1 MQVSSVSTT
10 QAPDSS
16 AEGDGDT
23 SLMSSDLFAYCQAQ
37 MDTIDSEV
45 DGYFNAQ
52 QDNNSIQN
60 SLNDALSAVEGL
72 QQQATANGGTTND
85 ATAVNSIEQTLQGI
99 ASEYPAGATQIQN
112 AINTLT
118 TNGQGGTDTIVSS
131 SDCAS
136 IINTLTDVST
146 QLGSDNQMDMINLQS
161 AMSDREQAIELT
173 SNILQAV
180 DDSAN
185 KVIANIQ
192 S

>member
-1 MQVSSVSTT
+1 MQVSSISATSIPGSTDAT
-10 QAPDSS
+10 
-16 AEGDGDT
+16 DGST
-23 SLMSSDLFAYCQAQ
+23 SLTSSDLFAYCQAQ

-52 QDNNSIQN
+52 QDNNSIQS
-60 SLNDALSAVEGL
+60 SLNDALGAVETL
-72 QQQATANGGTTND
+72 QQQATANGGTVND
-85 ATAVNSIEQTLQGI
+85 ATAVNSIQQTLQGI
-99 ASEYPAGATQIQN
+99 ASEYPAGAAQIQD

-118 TNGQGGTDTIVSS
+118 TNGQGGTDTTVSS

-173 SNILQAV
+173 SNILQTV